1 VKKTHTHNRNLHL
14 GIAHVNP
21 QAQQLLLHGRYNLR
35 QALDLALEAQRIDKI
50 EVVILRA
57 KIGPIDYL

>member
-1 VKKTHTHNRNLHL
+1 MAVTTF
-14 GIAHVNP
+14 
-21 QAQQLLLHGRYNLR
+21 R